1 MKDQKLKVLRM
12 FGSIYKEKDGDIKV
26 LLTEE
31 NVNIFK
37 ITLIQH
43 IFEERKEEIMRYRLR
58 TILICATIIMTVTIV
73 LNILVQQA
81 FLDGVKNNTSEGS
94 NSQPERRRQD
104 ISTTETRK
112 VWHPFTANMLKDDFT
127 LFYKSYKNADDE
139 LINHH
144 MYKYILKNDLA
155 CSADD
160 LFLVILVHSAPKN
173 HEERAAIRQTYGSI
187 RFHSGVSIVTLF
199 VLGMLEKREE
209 NSEVVQKA
217 ILKESRRYMDIIQGD
232 FVDHYRNLTYK
243 HVMLL
248 DWVTRFCNHTKFVV
262 KTDDD
267 TMVDPFHLIE
277 FLLLKSPDGQISN
290 FLYCSAFHNQGPVR
304 RPDDKW
310 FVSYSEYPYKK
321 YPTYCEGF
329 AYITS
334 TDVVH
339 KLLNAS
345 KEVPFYWI
353 DDVYVT
359 GFLPHKIG
367 LKHRNMEPRHSY
379 NVMLVEH
386 LSENVKSSIFLLAK
400 YPSQRDFWN
409 QAWSDILTHSAN
421 R

>member
-1 MKDQKLKVLRM
+1 
-12 FGSIYKEKDGDIKV
+12 
-26 LLTEE
+26 
-31 NVNIFK
+31 
-37 ITLIQH
+37 
-43 IFEERKEEIMRYRLR
+43 MRYRLR
-58 TILICATIIMTVTIV
+58 FVLISVITITTVTIIF
-73 LNILVQQA
+73 NILAQQA
-81 FLDGVKNNTSEGS
+81 YLDGIKYSPSEGCT
-94 NSQPERRRQD
+94 SQPEMKGRE
-104 ISTTETRK
+104 ISTMETRK
-112 VWHPFTANMLKDDFT
+112 IRTPFTANMLKDDFT
-127 LFYKSYKNADDE
+127 LFYKNYKYADDE
-139 LINHH
+139 LINFHK
-144 MYKYILKNDLA
+144 YKYILKNDLA

-160 LFLVILVHSAPKN
+160 LFLVILVHSAPRN
-173 HEERAAIRQTYGSI
+173 HEERTAIRKTYGSI

-199 VLGMLEKREE
+199 VLGMLQKREE
-209 NSEVVQKA
+209 NSEGVQKA
-217 ILKESRRYMDIIQGD
+217 VLKESRRYMDIIQGD

-248 DWVTRFCNHTKFVV
+248 DWVTRFCNRTKFVV

-277 FLLLKSPDGQISN
+277 FLLLKSPDGQTSN
-290 FLYCSAFHNQGPVR
+290 FLYCSAFRNQGPVR
-304 RPDDKW
+304 IRDDKW

-334 TDVVH
+334 TDVIH
-339 KLLNAS
+339 KLLDAS

-367 LKHRNMEPRHSY
+367 LKHRDMEPRHSY
-379 NVMLVEH
+379 NIMLQEN
-386 LSENVKSSIFLLAK
+386 LSKNVTSSIFLLAK

-409 QAWSDILTHSAN
+409 QSWNDILTHSAN